1 MDFNW
6 FKMPDEY
13 SLRHKTPFQQVKA
26 IVDAVNCYE
35 RVLHKELKKVAKI
48 KAEIA
53 MILVSDEYAEK
64 VLNELKGKVED
75 VED

>member
-13 SLRHKTPFQQVKA
+13 LLRNKTPYQQVKA
-26 IVDAVNCYE
+26 IVEAINTYE
-35 RVLHKELKKVAKI
+35 KILHKELKKIAKY

-64 VLNELKGKVED
+64 ILKE
-75 VED
+75 

>member
-1 MDFNW
+1 MTDLNW
-6 FKMPDEY
+6 IKIPDEE

-26 IVDAVNCYE
+26 IVEAVNVYE
-35 RVLHKELKKVAKI
+35 KILYKELKKVAKA

-75 VED
+75 E

>member
-6 FKMPDEY
+6 FKMPDDY
-13 SLRHKTPFQQVKA
+13 SRRNQTPYQQVKA
-26 IVDAVNCYE
+26 MAEAINTYE
-35 RVLHKELKKVAKI
+35 KILHKELKKVAKY

-64 VLNELKGKVED
+64 VLGESNEKNN
-75 VED
+75 

>member
-13 SLRHKTPFQQVKA
+13 SLRNKTPYQQVKA
-26 IVDAVNCYE
+26 IVEAINTYE
-35 RVLHKELKKVAKI
+35 KILHKELKKVAKY

-64 VLNELKGKVED
+64 ILKE
-75 VED
+75 